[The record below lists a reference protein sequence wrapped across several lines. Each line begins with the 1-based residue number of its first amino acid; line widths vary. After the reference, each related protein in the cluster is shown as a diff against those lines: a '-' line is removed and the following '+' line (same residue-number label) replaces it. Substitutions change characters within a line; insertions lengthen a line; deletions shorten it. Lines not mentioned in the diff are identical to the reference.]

1 MNSGVKL
8 TTDEIQYIRLFEGV
22 TGATS
27 KDVVVDEKSSR
38 VIFVIK
44 AGDIGLAIGKKGSN
58 VKRVEEVLRKEVEI
72 VEYSE
77 SPEDFVKN
85 TLAPARIKSVKIAE
99 KKEGHKVAV
108 VTVEPKD
115 RGLAIG
121 KNGKNV
127 ARARLLASRH
137 FGINDVVIT

>member
-22 TGATS
+22 TGAVA
-27 KDVVVDEKSSR
+27 KDVVVDEKSNR

-44 AGDIGLAIGKKGSN
+44 AGDIGLAIGRKGSN
-58 VKRVEEVLRKEVEI
+58 VKRVEEQLRKEVEI

-77 SPEDFVKN
+77 SAEDFVKN
-85 TLAPARIKSVKIAE
+85 TLAPAHIKSVKVTE
-99 KKEGHKVAV
+99 KKEGHRAAI

-127 ARARLLASRH
+127 ARARLLVNRH

>member
-8 TTDEIQYIRLFEGV
+8 TGDEIQFMRLFEGV
-22 TGATS
+22 TGAVA
-27 KDVVVDEKSSR
+27 KDVVVDEKSNR

-44 AGDIGLAIGKKGSN
+44 AGDIGLAIGKRGSN
-58 VKRVEEVLRKEVEI
+58 VKRVEDALRREVEI

-77 SPEDFVKN
+77 SAEDFVKN
-85 TLAPARIKSVKIAE
+85 TLAPARIKAVKVTE
-99 KKEGHKVAV
+99 KKEGHRAAI

-121 KNGKNV
+121 KDGKNV
-127 ARARLLASRH
+127 ARARLLVNRH

>member
-1 MNSGVKL
+1 M
-8 TTDEIQYIRLFEGV
+8 
-22 TGATS
+22 
-27 KDVVVDEKSSR
+27 
-38 VIFVIK
+38 IFVIK
-44 AGDIGLAIGKKGSN
+44 AGDIGLAIGRKGSN
-58 VKRVEEVLRKEVEI
+58 VKRVEDQLRKEVEI

-77 SPEDFVKN
+77 SAEDFVKN
-85 TLAPARIKSVKIAE
+85 TLAPAHIKSVKVTE
-99 KKEGHKVAV
+99 RKEGHRAAI

-127 ARARLLASRH
+127 ARARLLVNRH

>member
-22 TGATS
+22 TGAAS

-44 AGDIGLAIGKKGSN
+44 AGDIGLAIGRRGSN

-85 TLAPARIKSVKIAE
+85 TLAPARIKSVKITE
-99 KKEGHKVAV
+99 KKEGHRVAV

>member
-127 ARARLLASRH
+127 ARARLLSSRH

>member
-8 TTDEIQYIRLFEGV
+8 TSDEIQYMRLFEGV
-22 TGATS
+22 TGAVA
-27 KDVVVDEKSSR
+27 KDVVLDAKANR

-44 AGDIGLAIGKKGSN
+44 AGDIGLAIGKNGSN
-58 VKRVEEVLRKEVEI
+58 VKRVEDALRKEVEI

-77 SPEDFVKN
+77 SAEDFVKN
-85 TLAPARIKSVKIAE
+85 TLAPACIKAVKLTE
-99 KKEGHKVAV
+99 KKEGHRAAI

-127 ARARLLASRH
+127 TRARLLVNRH
-137 FGINDVVIT
+137 FGIDDVVIT